1 MTMQVEALELWL
13 GRRLRQD
20 STVCLLLSPAALLGG
35 LLALFL
41 TYWLAYALSWIT
53 ARAAL
58 AVPELLFGW
67 RGSLGHTG
75 RLWAAAGFVVLL
87 LVTYARS
94 DRRFP
99 VGYGDFEE
107 DDPALLGRTLASGI
121 RPAETS
127 ALLLYPGF
135 GARMIVDILSVGP
148 RLLWGAVGL
157 WAEGRAKRAGDAA
170 AGARLL
176 WTLLAAP
183 GKVAYPDLAEAYE
196 TGELRRGLLALR
208 GIPGIV
214 FLEQGLSLGEEL
226 RAELAALP
234 PV

>member
-1 MTMQVEALELWL
+1 M
-13 GRRLRQD
+13 
-20 STVCLLLSPAALLGG
+20 GG
-35 LLALFL
+35 
-41 TYWLAYALSWIT
+41 
-53 ARAAL
+53 
-58 AVPELLFGW
+58 
-67 RGSLGHTG
+67 GSLGHTG
-75 RLWAAAGFVVLL
+75 RLWLAAGFVVLL
-87 LVTYARS
+87 LATYARS

-99 VGYGDFEE
+99 IGYGDFQE

-121 RPAETS
+121 RPAETT

-148 RLLWGAVGL
+148 RLLWGAITL
-157 WAEGRAKRAGDAA
+157 WAEGSAKRGADAS

-176 WTLLAAP
+176 WTLLASS
-183 GKVAYPDLAEAYE
+183 GKVDYAALAEAYE

-214 FLEQGLSLGEEL
+214 FLEQGLTLGEDL

>member
-1 MTMQVEALELWL
+1 MQVEALEHWL
-13 GRRLRQD
+13 SRRLRQD

-41 TYWLAYALSWIT
+41 TYWLAYALSWVT
-53 ARAAL
+53 ARAVL

-87 LVTYARS
+87 LATYARS

-99 VGYGDFEE
+99 IGYGDFQE

-121 RPAETS
+121 RPTETT
-127 ALLLYPGF
+127 ALLLYPSF

-148 RLLWGAVGL
+148 RLLWGALAL
-157 WAEGRAKRAGDAA
+157 WAEGSAKRGADAS

-176 WTLLAAP
+176 WTLLASP
-183 GKVAYPDLAEAYE
+183 GKVAYAALAEAYE
-196 TGELRRGLLALR
+196 PGELQRGLLALR

-214 FLEQGLSLGEEL
+214 FLEQGLTVGEEL